1 MSRRFP
7 QRGMGAPPDGFPGV
21 FNDLSLPQA
30 FNADNEWD
38 ITQLPDPS
46 QMPAGSDSLET
57 INYLLKYCIGNKMKW
72 MNVPI
77 AFSNPGVASE
87 PVSATTTGQG
97 FPMLIMGAATG
108 VTNPTTMMRL
118 TNNTDSWTFMVNNT
132 PVLAVASQ
140 YNGLFNYMPFPQPIL
155 VGPQKVLE
163 LDFTNASVGT
173 PDNVTNLTFTC
184 RMLTQTQFSKLEQL
198 YGQ

>member
-1 MSRRFP
+1 MSRRFM
-7 QRGMGAPPDGFPGV
+7 RGMGDFGPQGGG
-21 FNDLSLPQA
+21 FNDLSLPQSA
-30 FNADNEWD
+30 NANQQWD
-38 ITQLPDPS
+38 ISALPDPT
-46 QMPAGSDSLET
+46 QMPANFDSLEQ

-77 AFSNPGVASE
+77 AFSNPGVAGE
-87 PVSATTTGQG
+87 QVSTATTGQG

-108 VTNPTTMMRL
+108 IANPNTMMRL

-163 LDFTNASVGT
+163 LDFVNASTGT
-173 PDNVTNLTFTC
+173 PDTPTNITFTC
-184 RMLTQTQFSKLEQL
+184 RMLTQTAFSQLEQY